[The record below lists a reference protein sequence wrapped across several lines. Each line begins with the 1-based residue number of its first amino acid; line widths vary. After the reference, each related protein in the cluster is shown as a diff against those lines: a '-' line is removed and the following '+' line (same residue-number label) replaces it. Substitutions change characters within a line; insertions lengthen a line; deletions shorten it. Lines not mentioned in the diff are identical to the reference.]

1 MLFNAFVGILA
12 TQFASGVVSSQIP
25 TVHGVV
31 GGVPSSPVKRSV
43 IDTSRIAASTRTPGK
58 LRVTENSGICETTQ
72 GVYQASGYGD
82 LTESESMWYVTS
94 HVHTS
99 DLRLMYA

>member
-1 MLFNAFVGILA
+1 MLFNAFVGIIA

-31 GGVPSSPVKRSV
+31 GGVPSSPV
-43 IDTSRIAASTRTPGK
+43 ASTRTPGK

-82 LTESESMWYVTS
+82 LTASESMWYVTS